1 MDVPLLNLTGRWQLG
16 RTHERH
22 LLQVD
27 GALWVELA
35 AGINHTKDPGHQNN
49 SNRQRR
55 RDE

>member
-16 RTHERH
+16 STHERH

-27 GALWVELA
+27 AALWVELA
-35 AGINHTKDPGHQNN
+35 AGIGITKDPGHQNDG
-49 SNRQRR
+49 SRRRR